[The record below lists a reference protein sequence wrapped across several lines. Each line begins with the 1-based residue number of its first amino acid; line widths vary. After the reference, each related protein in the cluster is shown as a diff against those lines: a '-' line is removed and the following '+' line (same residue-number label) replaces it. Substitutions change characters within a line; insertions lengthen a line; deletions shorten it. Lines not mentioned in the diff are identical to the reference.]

1 MERSVS
7 KSKFKPRSLEYF
19 REIESTG
26 ETLVITD
33 RGQPVLK
40 IVPFSN
46 DFGKVLEKLRNVII
60 KYDSPETPVSTEDWE
75 VNHPK
80 ASPEYEA
87 PGAPLK

>member
-19 REIESTG
+19 REIEATG
-26 ETLVITD
+26 EPLIITD

-46 DFGKVLEKLRNVII
+46 DFGKVMEKLRNVII
-60 KYDSPETPVSTEDWE
+60 KYDNPEEPVAIEDWE
-75 VNHPK
+75 
-80 ASPEYEA
+80 AMS
-87 PGAPLK
+87 LK

>member
-19 REIESTG
+19 RQIESTG
-26 ETLVITD
+26 EALIITD

-46 DFGKVLEKLRNVII
+46 DFGKVMEKLRNVVI
-60 KYDSPETPVSTEDWE
+60 KYDGPEEPVATEDWE
-75 VNHPK
+75 LNHP
-80 ASPEYEA
+80 EA
-87 PGAPLK
+87 IQGDEAGGHL